1 MCCNSCKLFE
11 HTAKQLINNS
21 LQFGDIISLPMR
33 MFKRYYHIIQVFTTW
48 TYCRNHEPYCW
59 CKKSC
64 TSWYGKYP
72 IIFWVFMHP
81 RWCRLSS
88 INSISFLGRTT
99 SPCPTHQPR
108 ALWITAAQRT
118 SVPDVLQPGNKA
130 LEFYHLYFS
139 PKWIQHINFTPRF
152 SKTCLNHMKALY

>member
-1 MCCNSCKLFE
+1 MRCNGCKLLE

-33 MFKRYYHIIQVFTTW
+33 IFKGYYHLIQVFTTW

-81 RWCRLSS
+81 SWCRISS
-88 INSISFLGRTT
+88 INSNSSLGRTT

-108 ALWITAAQRT
+108 AACPMYLKL
-118 SVPDVLQPGNKA
+118 LQPGNKA
-130 LEFYHLYFS
+130 LEFIAYISVPNDFKILV
-139 PKWIQHINFTPRF
+139 
-152 SKTCLNHMKALY
+152 SKTCLNHIKALY